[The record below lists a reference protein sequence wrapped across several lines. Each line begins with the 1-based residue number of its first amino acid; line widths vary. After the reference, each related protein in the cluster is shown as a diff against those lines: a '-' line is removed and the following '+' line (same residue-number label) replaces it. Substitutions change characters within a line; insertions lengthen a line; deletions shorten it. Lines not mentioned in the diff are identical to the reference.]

1 MSESTTKGLVKN
13 KIENFEDY
21 PTKQDIQVNDI
32 IYFKED
38 SYKNN
43 EEYNWLTDIF
53 RKSSKKQNGERGTPD
68 YVVIK
73 KNSNTIVIIECKG
86 NLKYHSKKE
95 NINNYEKEGYGT
107 PNDTINYAIDGALW
121 YAQFLKD
128 RYDVVTIAVSGIT
141 ELESR
146 VTSFIYP
153 KNGSIKDIKLLED
166 GTLENCLL
174 PINEYEKNIES
185 ILGRTIFTE
194 EEIKKELRKY
204 TLACTNYLRRNG
216 IEDNSKAGLISAIV
230 LGLTNKESRLYK
242 VIKKSFENKIIQD
255 DIGKEATKML
265 KESLYGSGK
274 DEDEEDY
281 IKGIFDI
288 DNIPKGKKNSLKR
301 FYDILLSKEE
311 LKNVPNQS
319 EKNKYFKYGKNLLSS
334 CMYSLYENLILVLE
348 KYNGIDVMGE
358 FYTTFLRFTRGNAKE
373 KGIVLTPKHITDLFC
388 DIAEYYYGK
397 KFDESTKILDTCCGT
412 GGFLISALAKIK
424 ENIDELNISL
434 EAKKEKYNIAK
445 THSLIGVER
454 DSSMYSL
461 AYANMRFH
469 GDGKSN
475 LFNCSSLLNDS
486 FLALDDRGKTYIDD
500 KKVTLVEALK
510 MYKEIDIGMINPPY
524 SLEKN
529 SNEKSIEY
537 PIVKN
542 INETKEKL
550 KKLKKNLS
558 ISKEERENE
567 IKKLGEKLS
576 ELEDKYKKENWKEII
591 IQKGQ
596 DELDFVSSMLYYLK
610 ENGIGIAIVPMSCAG
625 NKGKKI
631 REKILKHHTLLACM
645 TMPNQL
651 FFDSKVMVAT
661 CIMVF
666 KAHIPHNEDKSV
678 FFARWKNDGFVVI
691 PHNGRKKT
699 DEWEKIKKT
708 WIEQIDGTAEKN
720 DFIWLKKKIKI
731 KDEALAEAYIK
742 TDYSKLT
749 DEIFERTL
757 KKFALFKYMDENALL
772 EDI

>member
-128 RYDVVTIAVSGIT
+128 RYDIVTIAVSGIT

-288 DNIPKGKKNSLKR
+288 DNIPKGKKNSLKPELIETFGNDNPLKGSDSYTVYVNKIEKQPELVNYIETIAGVR
-301 FYDILLSKEE
+301 KVNSNGSTVSGFSAINSLVGVISITIIGLL
-311 LKNVPNQS
+311 LAVA
-319 EKNKYFKYGKNLLSS
+319 
-334 CMYSLYENLILVLE
+334 I
-348 KYNGIDVMGE
+348 
-358 FYTTFLRFTRGNAKE
+358 
-373 KGIVLTPKHITDLFC
+373 
-388 DIAEYYYGK
+388 
-397 KFDESTKILDTCCGT
+397 
-412 GGFLISALAKIK
+412 FLISTTIAMGISVRKEEIFIMRMVGATDFFISAPFIIEGIVIGLVGAILPLILLYFIYERAIVVLSERFNALVNVLVFIDTKK
-424 ENIDELNISL
+424 EFMLLTPISL
-434 EAKKEKYNIAK
+434 A
-445 THSLIGVER
+445 IGV
-454 DSSMYSL
+454 
-461 AYANMRFH
+461 
-469 GDGKSN
+469 
-475 LFNCSSLLNDS
+475 
-486 FLALDDRGKTYIDD
+486 
-500 KKVTLVEALK
+500 
-510 MYKEIDIGMINPPY
+510 
-524 SLEKN
+524 
-529 SNEKSIEY
+529 
-537 PIVKN
+537 
-542 INETKEKL
+542 
-550 KKLKKNLS
+550 
-558 ISKEERENE
+558 
-567 IKKLGEKLS
+567 
-576 ELEDKYKKENWKEII
+576 
-591 IQKGQ
+591 
-596 DELDFVSSMLYYLK
+596 
-610 ENGIGIAIVPMSCAG
+610 GIGFAG
-625 NKGKKI
+625 S
-631 REKILKHHTLLACM
+631 
-645 TMPNQL
+645 
-651 FFDSKVMVAT
+651 FFTVRR
-661 CIMVF
+661 
-666 KAHIPHNEDKSV
+666 HIDV
-678 FFARWKNDGFVVI
+678 
-691 PHNGRKKT
+691 
-699 DEWEKIKKT
+699 
-708 WIEQIDGTAEKN
+708 
-720 DFIWLKKKIKI
+720 
-731 KDEALAEAYIK
+731 
-742 TDYSKLT
+742 
-749 DEIFERTL
+749 
-757 KKFALFKYMDENALL
+757 
-772 EDI
+772 

>member
-174 PINEYEKNIES
+174 SINEYEKNIES

-311 LKNVPNQS
+311 LKNVPNQN

-558 ISKEERENE
+558 ISKEERENG

-596 DELDFVSSMLYYLK
+596 DELDFISSMLYYLK

>member
-128 RYDVVTIAVSGIT
+128 RYDIVTIAVSGIT

-216 IEDNSKAGLISAIV
+216 IEDNSNVGLISAIV

-424 ENIDELNISL
+424 ENIDKLNISL

-558 ISKEERENE
+558 ISKEERENG

-596 DELDFVSSMLYYLK
+596 DELDFISSMLYYLK

>member
-424 ENIDELNISL
+424 ENIDKLNISL

-558 ISKEERENE
+558 ISKEERENG

-596 DELDFVSSMLYYLK
+596 DELDFISSMLYYLK

>member
-301 FYDILLSKEE
+301 FYDMLLSKEE

-558 ISKEERENE
+558 ISKEERENG

-596 DELDFVSSMLYYLK
+596 DELDFISSMLYYLK

>member
-454 DSSMYSL
+454 DSSM
-461 AYANMRFH
+461 
-469 GDGKSN
+469 
-475 LFNCSSLLNDS
+475 
-486 FLALDDRGKTYIDD
+486 
-500 KKVTLVEALK
+500 
-510 MYKEIDIGMINPPY
+510 
-524 SLEKN
+524 
-529 SNEKSIEY
+529 
-537 PIVKN
+537 
-542 INETKEKL
+542 
-550 KKLKKNLS
+550 
-558 ISKEERENE
+558 
-567 IKKLGEKLS
+567 
-576 ELEDKYKKENWKEII
+576 
-591 IQKGQ
+591 
-596 DELDFVSSMLYYLK
+596 
-610 ENGIGIAIVPMSCAG
+610 
-625 NKGKKI
+625 
-631 REKILKHHTLLACM
+631 
-645 TMPNQL
+645 
-651 FFDSKVMVAT
+651 
-661 CIMVF
+661 
-666 KAHIPHNEDKSV
+666 
-678 FFARWKNDGFVVI
+678 
-691 PHNGRKKT
+691 
-699 DEWEKIKKT
+699 
-708 WIEQIDGTAEKN
+708 
-720 DFIWLKKKIKI
+720 
-731 KDEALAEAYIK
+731 
-742 TDYSKLT
+742 
-749 DEIFERTL
+749 
-757 KKFALFKYMDENALL
+757 
-772 EDI
+772 

>member
-558 ISKEERENE
+558 ISKEERENG

-596 DELDFVSSMLYYLK
+596 DELDFISSMLYYLK

-678 FFARWKNDGFVVI
+678 FFARWKNDGFAVI

>member
-128 RYDVVTIAVSGIT
+128 RYDIVTIAVSGIT

-424 ENIDELNISL
+424 ENIDKLNISL

-558 ISKEERENE
+558 ISKEERENG

-596 DELDFVSSMLYYLK
+596 DELDFISSMLYYLK

-651 FFDSKVMVAT
+651 FLDSKVMVAT

>member
-128 RYDVVTIAVSGIT
+128 RYDIVTIAVSGIT

-558 ISKEERENE
+558 ISKEERENG

-596 DELDFVSSMLYYLK
+596 DELDFISSMLYYLK

>member
-68 YVVIK
+68 YVIIK

-334 CMYSLYENLILVLE
+334 CIYSLYENLILVLE

-558 ISKEERENE
+558 ISKEERENG

-596 DELDFVSSMLYYLK
+596 DELDFISSMLYYLK

>member
-334 CMYSLYENLILVLE
+334 CIYSLYENLILVLE

-558 ISKEERENE
+558 ISKEERENG

-596 DELDFVSSMLYYLK
+596 DELDFISSMLYYLK

>member
-128 RYDVVTIAVSGIT
+128 RYDIVTIAVSGIT

-424 ENIDELNISL
+424 ENIDKLNISL

-558 ISKEERENE
+558 ISKEEKENG

-596 DELDFVSSMLYYLK
+596 DELDFISSMLYYLK

>member
-128 RYDVVTIAVSGIT
+128 RYDIVTIAVSGIT

-194 EEIKKELRKY
+194 EEIKKELSKY
-204 TLACTNYLRRNG
+204 TLACNNYIRRNG

-424 ENIDELNISL
+424 ENIDKLNISL

-558 ISKEERENE
+558 ISKEERENG
-567 IKKLGEKLS
+567 IKKLREKLS

-596 DELDFVSSMLYYLK
+596 DELDFISSMLYYLK

>member
-128 RYDVVTIAVSGIT
+128 RYDIVTIAVSGIT

-558 ISKEERENE
+558 ISKEERENG
-567 IKKLGEKLS
+567 IKKLREKLS

-596 DELDFVSSMLYYLK
+596 DELDFISSMLYYLK

>member
-128 RYDVVTIAVSGIT
+128 RYDIVTIAVSGIT

-424 ENIDELNISL
+424 ENIDKLNISL

-558 ISKEERENE
+558 ISKEERENG
-567 IKKLGEKLS
+567 IKKLREKLS

-596 DELDFVSSMLYYLK
+596 DELDFISSMLYYLK

>member
-1 MSESTTKGLVKN
+1 
-13 KIENFEDY
+13 
-21 PTKQDIQVNDI
+21 
-32 IYFKED
+32 
-38 SYKNN
+38 
-43 EEYNWLTDIF
+43 
-53 RKSSKKQNGERGTPD
+53 
-68 YVVIK
+68 
-73 KNSNTIVIIECKG
+73 
-86 NLKYHSKKE
+86 
-95 NINNYEKEGYGT
+95 
-107 PNDTINYAIDGALW
+107 
-121 YAQFLKD
+121 
-128 RYDVVTIAVSGIT
+128 
-141 ELESR
+141 
-146 VTSFIYP
+146 
-153 KNGSIKDIKLLED
+153 
-166 GTLENCLL
+166 
-174 PINEYEKNIES
+174 
-185 ILGRTIFTE
+185 
-194 EEIKKELRKY
+194 
-204 TLACTNYLRRNG
+204 
-216 IEDNSKAGLISAIV
+216 
-230 LGLTNKESRLYK
+230 
-242 VIKKSFENKIIQD
+242 
-255 DIGKEATKML
+255 
-265 KESLYGSGK
+265 
-274 DEDEEDY
+274 
-281 IKGIFDI
+281 
-288 DNIPKGKKNSLKR
+288 
-301 FYDILLSKEE
+301 
-311 LKNVPNQS
+311 
-319 EKNKYFKYGKNLLSS
+319 
-334 CMYSLYENLILVLE
+334 
-348 KYNGIDVMGE
+348 
-358 FYTTFLRFTRGNAKE
+358 
-373 KGIVLTPKHITDLFC
+373 
-388 DIAEYYYGK
+388 
-397 KFDESTKILDTCCGT
+397 
-412 GGFLISALAKIK
+412 
-424 ENIDELNISL
+424 
-434 EAKKEKYNIAK
+434 
-445 THSLIGVER
+445 
-454 DSSMYSL
+454 MYSL

-558 ISKEERENE
+558 ISKEERENG

-596 DELDFVSSMLYYLK
+596 DELDFISSMLYYLK

>member
-1 MSESTTKGLVKN
+1 
-13 KIENFEDY
+13 
-21 PTKQDIQVNDI
+21 
-32 IYFKED
+32 
-38 SYKNN
+38 
-43 EEYNWLTDIF
+43 
-53 RKSSKKQNGERGTPD
+53 
-68 YVVIK
+68 
-73 KNSNTIVIIECKG
+73 
-86 NLKYHSKKE
+86 
-95 NINNYEKEGYGT
+95 
-107 PNDTINYAIDGALW
+107 
-121 YAQFLKD
+121 
-128 RYDVVTIAVSGIT
+128 
-141 ELESR
+141 
-146 VTSFIYP
+146 
-153 KNGSIKDIKLLED
+153 
-166 GTLENCLL
+166 
-174 PINEYEKNIES
+174 
-185 ILGRTIFTE
+185 
-194 EEIKKELRKY
+194 
-204 TLACTNYLRRNG
+204 
-216 IEDNSKAGLISAIV
+216 
-230 LGLTNKESRLYK
+230 
-242 VIKKSFENKIIQD
+242 
-255 DIGKEATKML
+255 ML

-424 ENIDELNISL
+424 ENIDKLNISL

-558 ISKEERENE
+558 ISKEERENG

-596 DELDFVSSMLYYLK
+596 DELDFISSMLYYLK

>member
-1 MSESTTKGLVKN
+1 M
-13 KIENFEDY
+13 
-21 PTKQDIQVNDI
+21 
-32 IYFKED
+32 
-38 SYKNN
+38 
-43 EEYNWLTDIF
+43 
-53 RKSSKKQNGERGTPD
+53 
-68 YVVIK
+68 VIK

-128 RYDVVTIAVSGIT
+128 RYDIVTIAVSGIT

-424 ENIDELNISL
+424 ENIDKLNISL

-558 ISKEERENE
+558 ISKEERENG

-596 DELDFVSSMLYYLK
+596 DELDFISSMLYYLK

>member
-1 MSESTTKGLVKN
+1 M
-13 KIENFEDY
+13 
-21 PTKQDIQVNDI
+21 
-32 IYFKED
+32 
-38 SYKNN
+38 
-43 EEYNWLTDIF
+43 
-53 RKSSKKQNGERGTPD
+53 
-68 YVVIK
+68 VIK

-524 SLEKN
+524 SLEK
-529 SNEKSIEY
+529 
-537 PIVKN
+537 
-542 INETKEKL
+542 
-550 KKLKKNLS
+550 
-558 ISKEERENE
+558 
-567 IKKLGEKLS
+567 LS

-596 DELDFVSSMLYYLK
+596 DELDFISSMLYYLK

-631 REKILKHHTLLACM
+631 REKIIKHHTLLACM

-651 FFDSKVMVAT
+651 FFDSNVIVAKYSD
-661 CIMVF
+661 ISDE
-666 KAHIPHNEDKSV
+666 IPYICD
-678 FFARWKNDGFVVI
+678 FAA
-691 PHNGRKKT
+691 RKYK
-699 DEWEKIKKT
+699 D
-708 WIEQIDGTAEKN
+708 EQILYYKIYNSFFKREEGIKLKREKN
-720 DFIWLKKKIKI
+720 K
-731 KDEALAEAYIK
+731 
-742 TDYSKLT
+742 
-749 DEIFERTL
+749 
-757 KKFALFKYMDENALL
+757 EN
-772 EDI
+772 I

>member
-558 ISKEERENE
+558 ISKEERENG

-596 DELDFVSSMLYYLK
+596 DELDFISSMLYYLK